1 MLTDKQQPLLLA
13 WSSTTSHRAVRGDQR
28 IFVLIRGQ
36 AVSFLFLEQRYRR
49 FSPML
54 TDKQQPLLLA
64 WSYTTSHRA
73 VRGDQRIFVLIR
85 GHAVSF

>member
-1 MLTDKQQPLLLA
+1 
-13 WSSTTSHRAVRGDQR
+13 VRGDQR
-28 IFVLIRGQ
+28 AFVSIRGK
-36 AVSFLFLEQRYRR
+36 AVSFLFLEQRYRE
-49 FSPML
+49 FAPML
-54 TDKQQPLLLA
+54 TDKQQRLLVA